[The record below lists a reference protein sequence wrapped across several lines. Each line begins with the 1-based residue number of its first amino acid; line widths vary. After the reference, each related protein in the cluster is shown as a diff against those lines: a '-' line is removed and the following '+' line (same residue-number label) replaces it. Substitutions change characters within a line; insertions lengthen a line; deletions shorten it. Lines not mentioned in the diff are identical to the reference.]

1 MKITFFFRWKLNAII
16 SIKPIQN
23 TEGVD
28 RTDGQVEGGGE
39 MQLRVAE
46 SLLGQRPELMSL
58 GSQFYFV
65 CEFLITIIILFL
77 WSVSISKRQRMTF
90 PVQKQRGDPYS
101 PLSLSNQHLKSKGSF
116 RLSIFREKKKKS
128 RAWSWS
134 LSCPTGCVVQAPPAT
149 LPAAVSSPSV

>member
-90 PVQKQRGDPYS
+90 PV
-101 PLSLSNQHLKSKGSF
+101 
-116 RLSIFREKKKKS
+116 
-128 RAWSWS
+128 
-134 LSCPTGCVVQAPPAT
+134 
-149 LPAAVSSPSV
+149 